1 VFASQDAV
9 DPGAAEDRL
18 ATWRAEGC
26 GPGTSFAPD
35 LIVSKAKS
43 TAAAVFFAFLLTLTA
58 DIIWE
63 EAQMAE
69 MPSKFMAIFA
79 S

>member
-1 VFASQDAV
+1 M
-9 DPGAAEDRL
+9 DPDAAEDRL
-18 ATWRAEGC
+18 ATWRVEGC
-26 GPGTSFAPD
+26 GPGTSFAAD
-35 LIVSKAKS
+35 LLVSKAKS
-43 TAAAVFFAFLLTLTA
+43 TAAAVFFVFLLTLTA

-69 MPSKFMAIFA
+69 MPGKFMAIFG